1 LGETMAITMVI
12 GNSPKISS
20 SLFAP
25 GYTLASVIANEF
37 TEATTD
43 MHLSSLFE
51 LGLVLLVITLIVN
64 AVAQLILRQLSVIKL
79 ETA

>member
-1 LGETMAITMVI
+1 MVI
-12 GNSPKISS
+12 GNSPVISA

-37 TEATTD
+37 AEATTD
-43 MHLSSLFE
+43 LYMSSLFE

-64 AVAQLILRQLSVIKL
+64 AIAQLMLRQLTNGASAKN
-79 ETA
+79 